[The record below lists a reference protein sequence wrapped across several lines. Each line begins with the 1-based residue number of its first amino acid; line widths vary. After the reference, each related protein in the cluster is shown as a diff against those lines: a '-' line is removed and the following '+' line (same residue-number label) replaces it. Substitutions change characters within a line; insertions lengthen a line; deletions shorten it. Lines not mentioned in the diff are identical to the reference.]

1 MKNLMK
7 LVNSR
12 ALRFNFTVKYIDY
25 FLTLNNA
32 FFKKEI
38 LKI

>member
-7 LVNSR
+7 LVNSK
-12 ALRFNFTVKYIDY
+12 ALRFNFTVKYDY